1 MMVAASPTGKTLVW
15 ITEGEL
21 WVWHMNHKEKRFIT
35 DDGNPATM
43 LGGQRIQDA
52 FDGCACESY
61 YKSLRVYEGNY

>member
-35 DDGNPATM
+35 DDGNPVTR

-52 FDGCACESY
+52 LMAAHVSHII
-61 YKSLRVYEGNY
+61 SH